1 MLRGDKTVS
10 VEFEAAAYPLE
21 FRESRYAYFKR
32 LGFSVREFVID
43 DALARK
49 MQKPAMDAPVV
60 QFVKPNSPASSA
72 QPNGLGQ
79 SEIIREINSVPVKS
93 YRQAVEILSKI
104 NSDESAKDLVILSED
119 YKETKLLRIK
129 LD

>member
-1 MLRGDKTVS
+1 MS
-10 VEFEAAAYPLE
+10 
-21 FRESRYAYFKR
+21 
-32 LGFSVREFVID
+32 
-43 DALARK
+43 
-49 MQKPAMDAPVV
+49 
-60 QFVKPNSPASSA
+60 SPASSA